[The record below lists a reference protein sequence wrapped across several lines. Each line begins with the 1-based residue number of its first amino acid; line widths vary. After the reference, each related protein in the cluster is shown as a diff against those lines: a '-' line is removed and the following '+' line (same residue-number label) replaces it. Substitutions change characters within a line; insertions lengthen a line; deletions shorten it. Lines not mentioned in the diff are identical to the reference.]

1 MLKSF
6 RKGSFFFT
14 LFAIILISK
23 YNNFGDKMKEIM
35 YDIKGMTCAACVSAV
50 EKTALK
56 TPGVKEANV
65 SLPTEQLRIV
75 VEEEVYEEKKL
86 FKNITLTGYKAT
98 PINEEESL
106 ATKQQ
111 KKLKEM
117 WTKIVISLVFLVPL
131 LYISMGSMIFL
142 PQIPFLHIDNY
153 PLNFAIAQLVF
164 TLPVMIVGYK
174 YYVNGF
180 KNIFRGH
187 PNMDSLVAI
196 GTLSSF
202 GYGIYALIKIALGEV
217 SFAHMLYFESAA
229 VILTLVM
236 VGKFLEQKSTTK
248 TTSELEKLM
257 DLKPKTAI
265 LFDGDTYHEVFQED
279 LKIDDILMVR
289 PGDVIPTDGIITS
302 GNTTIDEQM
311 MTGESLPKEK
321 AVGNQVI
328 GGTVNITGAILIKVT
343 EVGDKTVLST
353 IIQKVSE
360 AQMKKAPIQ
369 KLADI
374 ISGYF
379 VPGVFIIA
387 FIGFMLWWLIG
398 KDFNVAINIFVSVL
412 VIACPCA
419 LGLATP
425 TAIMTASGSAAKH
438 GILIATGEA
447 LEVAHKANLIAF
459 DKTGTITKGKLVVQE
474 IITLEDILKEELLMI
489 AASLEQ
495 QSNHPIA
502 LAILEEAKQKN
513 LKLKT
518 VKKFENHTSLGI
530 KGQIEGVNYFIGN
543 EKWMIKNN
551 IKLGQETNLIK
562 KGEGKSYL
570 YIASDKLVGLI
581 SVSDDFRDETK
592 EVIKTLN
599 DLGIKTVLLS
609 GDDKETVDYMSKQIG
624 IKEAYGSLFPEDK
637 QNIIKELKKEYTV
650 MMVGDGINDA
660 IALKEAHLGV
670 SLSSGTDVAMSSGD
684 VVLMGDNLF
693 ALLTLINL
701 SKKTVINIKE
711 NLFWAFIYNVI
722 GIPIA
727 LGLLTIFNKDW
738 FLNPMMAALMM
749 SLSSVSVVL
758 NALRLKRFKG
768 VK

>member
-1 MLKSF
+1 
-6 RKGSFFFT
+6 
-14 LFAIILISK
+14 
-23 YNNFGDKMKEIM
+23 MKEIM
-35 YDIKGMTCAACVSAV
+35 YDVKGMTCAACVSAV

-65 SLPTEQLRIV
+65 SLPTEQLRLV
-75 VEEEVYEEKKL
+75 VEEELYEEKQL
-86 FKNITLTGYKAT
+86 FKNITLTGYKVT
-98 PINEEESL
+98 PINKEQSL
-106 ATKQQ
+106 ASKQQ

-117 WTKIVISLVFLVPL
+117 WIKIIISLIFLVPL

-153 PLNFAIAQLVF
+153 PLNFAISQLVL

-202 GYGIYALIKIALGEV
+202 GYGIYALIEIALGDV
-217 SFAHMLYFESAA
+217 SFAHKLYFESAA

-265 LFDGDTYHEVFQED
+265 LFDGDTYHEVFLED
-279 LKIDDILMVR
+279 LKINDILMVR

-302 GNTTIDEQM
+302 GVTTIDEQM

-321 AVGNQVI
+321 SVGNEVI
-328 GGTVNITGAILIKVT
+328 GGTVNITGAILMKVT

-369 KLADI
+369 KLADV

-379 VPGVFIIA
+379 VPGVFIVA
-387 FIGFMLWWLIG
+387 LVGFILWWIFS
-398 KDFNVAINIFVSVL
+398 KDFSIAINIFVSVL

-447 LEVAHKANLIAF
+447 LEIAHKANLIAF
-459 DKTGTITKGKLVVQE
+459 DKTGTITKGKLSVQE
-474 IITLEDILKEELLMI
+474 IITLKEIFKEELLMI

-502 LAILEEAKQKN
+502 LAILEEAKTKK
-513 LKLKT
+513 LKLQN
-518 VKKFENHTSLGI
+518 VLEFENHTSLGI
-530 KGQIEGVNYFIGN
+530 KGKINNKNYLIGN

-551 IKLGQETNLIK
+551 IKLGQETSLIK

-570 YIASDKLVGLI
+570 YIASDELLGLI
-581 SVSDDFRDETK
+581 SVSDDFREETAK
-592 EVIKTLN
+592 VIKALN
-599 DLGIKTVLLS
+599 DLNIKTVLLS
-609 GDDKETVDYMSKQIG
+609 GDNQETVDYMSKQIG
-624 IKEAYGSLFPEDK
+624 ITEAYGSLFPEDK
-637 QNIIKELKKEYTV
+637 QNIIKTLKKDYTV

-660 IALKEAHLGV
+660 IALKEANLGV

-684 VVLMGDNLF
+684 VVLMGDNLSS
-693 ALLTLINL
+693 LLTLINL

-727 LGLLTIFNKDW
+727 LGLLTIFNKEW
-738 FLNPMMAALMM
+738 FLNPMIAALMM

-758 NALRLKRFKG
+758 NSLRLKRFKG

>member
-1 MLKSF
+1 
-6 RKGSFFFT
+6 
-14 LFAIILISK
+14 
-23 YNNFGDKMKEIM
+23 MKEIM

-50 EKTALK
+50 EKTALR

-65 SLPTEQLRIV
+65 SLPTEQLRV
-75 VEEEVYEEKKL
+75 VVDEETYEEKQL
-86 FKNITLTGYKAT
+86 FKNIILTGYKAS
-98 PINEEESL
+98 PIDKEESL
-106 ATKQQ
+106 ANKQH

-117 WTKIVISLVFLVPL
+117 WLKIVISTLFLVPL
-131 LYISMGSMIFL
+131 LYISMGSMISL
-142 PQIPFLHIDNY
+142 PQIPFLNIDKY
-153 PLNFAIAQLVF
+153 PLNFAVAQLIL

-174 YYVNGF
+174 YYLNGF

-202 GYGIYALIKIALGEV
+202 GYGVYALIKIALGDV
-217 SFAHMLYFESAA
+217 SFAHLLYFESAA

-236 VGKFLEQKSTTK
+236 VGKYLEQKSTTK

-257 DLKPKTAI
+257 DLKPKTAL
-265 LFDGDTYHEVFQED
+265 LFDGDTYLEVFQED
-279 LKIDDILMVR
+279 LKVGDILMVR
-289 PGDVIPTDGIITS
+289 PGDVIPTDGIITN
-302 GNTTIDEQM
+302 GNTSIDEQM

-321 AVGNQVI
+321 TMGSEVI
-328 GGTVNITGAILIKVT
+328 GGTVNITGAILMRVT

-369 KLADI
+369 KLADL

-379 VPGVFIIA
+379 VPGVFVIA
-387 FIGFMLWWLIG
+387 IIGFVLWWILG
-398 KDFNVAINIFVSVL
+398 RDFNTAINVFVSVL

-447 LEVAHKANLIAF
+447 LEVAHKATLIAF
-459 DKTGTITKGKLVVQE
+459 DKTGTITKGELSVQE
-474 IITLEDILKEELLMI
+474 IITVAEMTNLELLMI

-502 LAILEEAKQKN
+502 LAIINEAKNRKI
-513 LKLKT
+513 KLAN
-518 VKKFENHTSLGI
+518 VANFENHTSLGI
-530 KGQIEGVNYFIGN
+530 KGEINQVTYYIGN
-543 EKWMIKNN
+543 EKWMITNK
-551 IKLGQETNLIK
+551 IKLGQEANLIK
-562 KGEGKSYL
+562 RGEGKSYL
-570 YIASDKLVGLI
+570 YLASDKLLGLI
-581 SVSDDFRDETK
+581 SVSDDFREETFQ
-592 EVIKTLN
+592 VIKALN
-599 DLGIKTVLLS
+599 ELNIKTFLLS
-609 GDDKETVDYMSKQIG
+609 GDNQDTVNYMSKQIG
-624 IKEAYGSLFPEDK
+624 ITEAYGSLFPEDK
-637 QNIIKELKKEYTV
+637 QKIIKQLKTEHTV

-684 VVLMGDNLF
+684 VVLMGDNLMS
-693 ALLTLINL
+693 LLTLISL
-701 SKKTVINIKE
+701 SKKTVVNIKE
-711 NLFWAFIYNVI
+711 NLFWAFIYNII

-727 LGLLTIFNKDW
+727 LGILTLFNDNW
-738 FLNPMMAALMM
+738 FLNPMIAALMM